1 MQLKKC
7 VFKELRRMP
16 LEQDQNLVS
25 QKLFESLGYRLEKH
39 LEIFQEM
46 HYMSGSKD
54 GKWLMISV
62 ILSVKK

>member
-1 MQLKKC
+1 
-7 VFKELRRMP
+7 MP
-16 LEQDQNLVS
+16 LEQDQNLAS

-54 GKWLMISV
+54 GKCT
-62 ILSVKK
+62 